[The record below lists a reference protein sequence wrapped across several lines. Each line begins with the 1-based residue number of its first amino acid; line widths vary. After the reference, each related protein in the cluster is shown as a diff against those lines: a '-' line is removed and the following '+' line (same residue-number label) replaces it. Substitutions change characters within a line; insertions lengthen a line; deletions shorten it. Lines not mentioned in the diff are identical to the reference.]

1 MESSIRNICII
12 AHVDHGKTTLV
23 DHILRQAGTYASH
36 ETLTERV
43 MDSQDQERER
53 GITILAKNAAFKI
66 PDSEGNTVKVNIMDT
81 PGHADFGGE
90 VERVLGMADGAIL
103 LVDAAE
109 GPLPQTRFVLSK
121 AIERKLPVALFVN
134 KVDRQEVRGSDL
146 MQKCV
151 DKTFDLFVEL
161 GASDAQCDFP
171 ILFACGRDGICCE
184 KEDEIEDMLSNKSN
198 YSLKPLFEKVLAF
211 PEPQKSDGAPQLLVS
226 NVVYDDYIGFM
237 ALGKVKQGTLSKGM
251 PVVRMGV
258 NAKGEPTN
266 EKFQATKLITF
277 SAGTKQE
284 ETDLITCGDIGL
296 VAGCSSFE
304 IGDTVGTEDSEALP
318 RIEVEK
324 PTMRMLFSVNTSPG
338 SGTDGK
344 AIQSRELRERL
355 MREVRNNV
363 ALQLENAAEPDQFYM
378 QGRGEL
384 QFSIIIETMRRE
396 GLEFM
401 VGRPAVLIRQ
411 EGEERFEPFEKL
423 SLDIPEEVGSDVTQM
438 FQQRKGKL
446 VSYEKSNTNADA
458 PRVRIEIEIPTR
470 GTIGINSRFK
480 TLTKGSGLISSE
492 ALGYQKHQGDIV
504 SRKSGSIVADRSG
517 KTTAY
522 ALFQIQQRGQLFLS
536 EGEETYEGM
545 IIGEC
550 AKENDINVY
559 ASRPKKL
566 TNIRTSSSDGITI
579 LQGIKRMSLEQYIE
593 WIDDDDWIEITP
605 SKIRLRKKVLAAN
618 QRSVRRG
625 EKV

>member
-1 MESSIRNICII
+1 MASSIRNICII

-36 ETLTERV
+36 ESLTERV

-53 GITILAKNAAFKI
+53 GITILAKNAAFKTT
-66 PDSEGNTVKVNIMDT
+66 DKNGNTVKVNIMDT

-109 GPLPQTRFVLSK
+109 GPLPQTRFVLTK
-121 AIERKLPVALFVN
+121 AIERKLPVVLFVN

-161 GASDAQCDFP
+161 GASDEQCDFP

-184 KEDEIEDMLSNKSN
+184 KEDQIEDMLENKSKYN
-198 YSLKPLFEKVLAF
+198 LGPLFEKILDF
-211 PEPQKSDGAPQLLVS
+211 PEPEKIEGAPQLMVS

-237 ALGKVKQGTLSKGM
+237 ALGRVRQGKITKGM
-251 PVVRMGV
+251 PVIRMGV
-258 NAKGEPTN
+258 NEKGDPVK
-266 EKFQATKLITF
+266 EKFQAAKLITF
-277 SAGTKQE
+277 STGTKQE
-284 ETDLITCGDIGL
+284 EVDEITCGDIGL
-296 VAGCSSFE
+296 VSGCSSFE
-304 IGDTVGTEDSEALP
+304 IGDTVGTEESEALP
-318 RIEVEK
+318 RIAVEE

-363 ALQLENAAEPDQFYM
+363 ALQLENAAEPDQFYL

-401 VGRPAVLIRQ
+401 VGRPAVLMQ
-411 EGEERFEPFEKL
+411 QDGEKKLEPFEKL
-423 SLDIPEEVGSDVTQM
+423 SLDIPEDVSSDVTQM

-446 VSYEKSNTNADA
+446 VSYEQTSASVES

-492 ALGYQKHQGDIV
+492 ALGYQPHSGDII
-504 SRKSGSIVADRSG
+504 SRKNGCIVADRTG

-522 ALFQIQQRGQLFLS
+522 ALFQVQQRGMLFIG
-536 EGEETYEGM
+536 EGEEIYEGM

-550 AKENDINVY
+550 AKENDINVF

-579 LQGIKRMSLEQYIE
+579 LQGIKSMSLEQYIE

-618 QRSVRRG
+618 QRSVRR
-625 EKV
+625 K